1 MNINVKIDYQL
12 LNIEWYIPLFQP
24 LQYHVQEHLKGNKY
38 VQIVFAYHKVW
49 NT

>member
-1 MNINVKIDYQL
+1 MNFDFKINYQL
-12 LNIEWYIPLFQP
+12 LNIKEFIPLYQP